1 MWTSSHPDGE
11 KRASGSSVSVR
22 RNATDLLARSVCRA
36 RAMVSFVHPTSDSS
50 SDELGSSPS
59 SSSHA
64 NEVFGIPKCST
75 ASDPPLF
82 PACPELSV
90 QACFSGATILIT
102 GATGFVGSVVLE
114 QILRVCPTVKR
125 IYVLIRD
132 KKGQSGNDRIDFL
145 LHKRPLFHMHWKD
158 GRVPIDVRNKIVV
171 VSGDLHKPQLG
182 LSQADRES
190 LIEEVNFVIH
200 SAASISFFEHIH
212 TLLEQNYEATKKVSE
227 LALQIKNL
235 RGFVHVSTAYVNSNL
250 PRGSHIEERI
260 YPLYRKDGRRVEH
273 SKLALQLA
281 ALPPPKAEATAQKL
295 LKEVKLPNSYTL
307 TKHMCEELLADLHCR
322 EFPVAILRPSI
333 IGAIAR
339 SPVPGYFGNAAG
351 LTSATLAFATGMARF
366 TCHDPHNIYD
376 IIPCDLV
383 GSGVLMSAVA
393 LAQAGMDPNNV
404 LVVHSATSCSHP
416 ADYYN
421 LMRHVVHP
429 YWAADPPE
437 HRLSN
442 KPYKSLDHPT
452 AVLPE
457 DSLAFKAMRI
467 KHGIRFKLMA
477 AGLRMAGHKKVADM
491 IKSSWKVWKL
501 YNTKTMDFHLFFC
514 CRNTMELQSL
524 VTPKE
529 AIDMKMVW
537 EAPDDDWEA
546 YIHTHM
552 EAIRSKYFPKNAQA
566 KAQQGMVEK
575 ALPGKKTVEGLA
587 DAAATNAPTG
597 PLKGGSLVSSTGAKQ
612 SSGLFG
618 LTKKQAPAAV
628 VEPTAAATVHL
639 TPAVRV
645 N

>member
-1 MWTSSHPDGE
+1 
-11 KRASGSSVSVR
+11 
-22 RNATDLLARSVCRA
+22 
-36 RAMVSFVHPTSDSS
+36 MVPFIHPTSDSS

-59 SSSHA
+59 SSSHT
-64 NEVFGIPKCST
+64 NEVFGIPKCSV
-75 ASDPPLF
+75 ASDPPIL

-125 IYVLIRD
+125 IYVLIRE
-132 KKGQSGNDRIDFL
+132 KRGQSGDERIDFL

-158 GRVPIDVRNKIVV
+158 GRVPLDVRNKIVV
-171 VSGDLHKPQLG
+171 IPGDLHKPDLG
-182 LSQADRES
+182 LAQSDRER
-190 LIEEVNFVIH
+190 LIEEVEFVIH

-227 LALQIKNL
+227 LALQIKGM

-260 YPLYRKDGRRVEH
+260 YPLRRKDGRRLEH
-273 SKLALQLA
+273 AKLALQLA
-281 ALPPPKAEATAQKL
+281 ALPPTKAEATAQKL
-295 LKEVKLPNSYTL
+295 LKEVNLPNSYTL
-307 TKHMCEELLADLHCR
+307 TKHMCEDLVADLHCR

-339 SPVPGYFGNAAG
+339 APVPGYFGNAAG

-383 GSGVLMSAVA
+383 GSAVIMSAVA
-393 LAQAGMDPNNV
+393 LAQPSLDPDNV
-404 LVVHSATSCSHP
+404 LVVHAATSCTHP

-421 LMRHVVHP
+421 LMRTVVHP

-437 HRLSN
+437 HRLSS

-457 DSLAFKAMRI
+457 DSLAFKAMRM

-514 CRNTMELQSL
+514 CRKAMEIQSL
-524 VTPKE
+524 VAPEE
-529 AIDMKMVW
+529 ALDMKMVW

-552 EAIRSKYFPKNAQA
+552 EAIRAKYFPKTAQA
-566 KAQQGMVEK
+566 KAQQGIVEK
-575 ALPGKKTVEGLA
+575 ALPGQKTVEGLA

-597 PLKGGSLVSSTGAKQ
+597 PLKDGSLVSSTAAKQ
-612 SSGLFG
+612 NSGIFRMN
-618 LTKKQAPAAV
+618 KKQPAAPV
-628 VEPTAAATVHL
+628 QQPAAAATIHL
-639 TPAVRV
+639 TPVIRA